1 MGSRQVCKEN
11 GICPPF
17 WAAGRAGTKARRCEA
32 AGPIHGTA
40 ILSLKVACEEG
51 LFRSEGRIRSQGSRV
66 PS

>member
-17 WAAGRAGTKARRCEA
+17 WVAGTAGTKARRWDA
-32 AGPIHGTA
+32 ARLIYGTA
-40 ILSLKVACEEG
+40 VLSLNIDREEG
-51 LFRSEGRIRSQGSRV
+51 MFRDKMRIRPQESGV